1 MFGASLGKVQQ
12 RKVEKKASS
21 QLGANDSSRV
31 ESSVFGFLDI
41 QAALNAIP
49 TSESGGDEGKM
60 RKRLPKGTKPI
71 LYSADKGAG
80 PDVMLKFFHAVTDML
95 MDPENI
101 REIVAESNANNV
113 PLFVQSMNFQKDV
126 LEYNFQIE
134 REYGCAQLGLVAVKY
149 PDNPELV
156 AAAKKFML
164 VAMESYVE
172 QVKYRAAERFQK
184 IRKASGLKE
193 NANVLRTA
201 GGMTKQDYLEFFE
214 ACNAVMPLPHT
225 RAALKKEFEV
235 SGEKFEQVGKMA
247 IAIQHR
253 MLELIGVDYRY
264 GVQCLNQVGQLH
276 RTDAEIQMK
285 FMSFQVCAELYC
297 KLASFTPEKE
307 MAFLAEVPA
316 YMRDF
321 PHIFF
326 IKKQHMM
333 NEANARGGPMAGSQR
348 MAPDDPRISEEQ
360 RKLFGLLSSEEG
372 AKSISDLFQR
382 VNTSKDDVIKDIEA
396 MDASARQAYFD
407 GFKSQSITAEL
418 KNIKPENATES
429 LQKFTSMSQ
438 EDLIK
443 VLKMNAVF
451 NADMRSGGTLM
462 KVMKETPDVANSM
475 MHFSQ
480 MVRVISQSV
489 MQQQQQQQGGQG
501 GQGGHDHSH
510 GHGHG
515 HGHGGHGGQP
525 PAGGGH
531 AGGHGGHDHSHD
543 HNGNCVTGGAPKA
556 KPNMESGDAM
566 ER

>member
-247 IAIQHR
+247 IAIQR
-253 MLELIGVDYRY
+253 KTLGSESVAGGEGESV
-264 GVQCLNQVGQLH
+264 
-276 RTDAEIQMK
+276 
-285 FMSFQVCAELYC
+285 
-297 KLASFTPEKE
+297 
-307 MAFLAEVPA
+307 FLAGTAQSRQTTGLPGKAPPILQGWRSSFEPPPSLLPPSTVLPSFLPFIPSFNHTVLPSFLPSFLSILSLNIQ
-316 YMRDF
+316 YSVF
-321 PHIFF
+321 LPSLIFCPLTF
-326 IKKQHMM
+326 CLPSFLPIYL
-333 NEANARGGPMAGSQR
+333 GG
-348 MAPDDPRISEEQ
+348 
-360 RKLFGLLSSEEG
+360 
-372 AKSISDLFQR
+372 
-382 VNTSKDDVIKDIEA
+382 DI
-396 MDASARQAYFD
+396 
-407 GFKSQSITAEL
+407 
-418 KNIKPENATES
+418 
-429 LQKFTSMSQ
+429 
-438 EDLIK
+438 
-443 VLKMNAVF
+443 VL
-451 NADMRSGGTLM
+451 
-462 KVMKETPDVANSM
+462 
-475 MHFSQ
+475 
-480 MVRVISQSV
+480 
-489 MQQQQQQQGGQG
+489 
-501 GQGGHDHSH
+501 
-510 GHGHG
+510 
-515 HGHGGHGGQP
+515 
-525 PAGGGH
+525 
-531 AGGHGGHDHSHD
+531 
-543 HNGNCVTGGAPKA
+543 
-556 KPNMESGDAM
+556 
-566 ER
+566 